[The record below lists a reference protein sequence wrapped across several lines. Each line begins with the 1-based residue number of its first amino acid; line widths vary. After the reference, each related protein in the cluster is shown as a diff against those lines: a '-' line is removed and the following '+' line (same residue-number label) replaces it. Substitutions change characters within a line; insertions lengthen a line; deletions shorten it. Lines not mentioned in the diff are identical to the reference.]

1 MNIYEHQKKE
11 KGNQDYL
18 ELILNWLDKKKEG
31 KNNWQYQNKMSLVSK
46 ICLSWTTKEK
56 ATLKRIY
63 LFIIGES
70 LASYCNTYIL
80 AFLNQDMMREKLGNY
95 QVHYEYMYV
104 QRKKIV
110 RFDTICFHIFSLSSF
125 LILQIYNVLW
135 QLWIICIRVRT
146 LYVTRTRSH
155 CVQSEI
161 AYHLYNN
168 LKYFQTILYTTS
180 WFIAG

>member
-1 MNIYEHQKKE
+1 MENFKHEHLWTQKKKKE
-11 KGNQDYL
+11 TK
-18 ELILNWLDKKKEG
+18 IIWNWYWIDLTKKKKEG

-70 LASYCNTYIL
+70 LASYWNTYIL
-80 AFLNQDMMREKLGNY
+80 AFLNQDMREKLGNY

-146 LYVTRTRSH
+146 L
-155 CVQSEI
+155 
-161 AYHLYNN
+161 
-168 LKYFQTILYTTS
+168 
-180 WFIAG
+180 

>member
-1 MNIYEHQKKE
+1 MYYASIGKWKISNMNIYEHQKKKKE
-11 KGNQDYL
+11 TK
-18 ELILNWLDKKKEG
+18 IIWNWYWIDLTKKKEG

-135 QLWIICIRVRT
+135 HLWIICIRVRT
-146 LYVTRTRSH
+146 L
-155 CVQSEI
+155 
-161 AYHLYNN
+161 
-168 LKYFQTILYTTS
+168 
-180 WFIAG
+180 

>member
-1 MNIYEHQKKE
+1 MNTKKE
-11 KGNQDYL
+11 KG
-18 ELILNWLDKKKEG
+18 NWLDKKKKE
-31 KNNWQYQNKMSLVSK
+31 KTTDSIKIRCHWYQKYVYPEPPK
-46 ICLSWTTKEK
+46 KK

-155 CVQSEI
+155 CVQSDFF
-161 AYHLYNN
+161 AYH
-168 LKYFQTILYTTS
+168 
-180 WFIAG
+180 

>member
-1 MNIYEHQKKE
+1 MENFKHEHLWTQKKKKE
-11 KGNQDYL
+11 TK
-18 ELILNWLDKKKEG
+18 IIWNWYWIDLTKKKKEG
-31 KNNWQYQNKMSLVSK
+31 KNNWQYQNKMSLVLK

-70 LASYCNTYIL
+70 LASYWNTYIL

-146 LYVTRTRSH
+146 L
-155 CVQSEI
+155 
-161 AYHLYNN
+161 
-168 LKYFQTILYTTS
+168 
-180 WFIAG
+180 

>member
-1 MNIYEHQKKE
+1 MYYISIGKWKISNMNIYEHKKKKKE
-11 KGNQDYL
+11 TK
-18 ELILNWLDKKKEG
+18 IIWNWYWIDLTKKKEG

-135 QLWIICIRVRT
+135 QMWIICIRVRT
-146 LYVTRTRSH
+146 L
-155 CVQSEI
+155 
-161 AYHLYNN
+161 
-168 LKYFQTILYTTS
+168 
-180 WFIAG
+180 

>member
-1 MNIYEHQKKE
+1 MYYISIGKWKISNMNIYEHKKRKRKPRLSGIDIELTWQK
-11 KGNQDYL
+11 
-18 ELILNWLDKKKEG
+18 KKKEG

-146 LYVTRTRSH
+146 L
-155 CVQSEI
+155 
-161 AYHLYNN
+161 
-168 LKYFQTILYTTS
+168 
-180 WFIAG
+180 

>member
-1 MNIYEHQKKE
+1 MENFKHEHLWTQKKKKE
-11 KGNQDYL
+11 TK
-18 ELILNWLDKKKEG
+18 IIWNWYWIDLTKKKKEG

-46 ICLSWTTKEK
+46 ICLFWTTKEK

-70 LASYCNTYIL
+70 LASYWNTYIL

-146 LYVTRTRSH
+146 L
-155 CVQSEI
+155 
-161 AYHLYNN
+161 
-168 LKYFQTILYTTS
+168 
-180 WFIAG
+180 

>member
-1 MNIYEHQKKE
+1 MRLYYVSIGKWKISNMNIYEHKKKKKKE
-11 KGNQDYL
+11 TK
-18 ELILNWLDKKKEG
+18 IIWNWYWIDLTKKKKEG
-31 KNNWQYQNKMSLVSK
+31 KNNWQYQNKMSLVLK

-70 LASYCNTYIL
+70 LASYWNTYIL

-146 LYVTRTRSH
+146 L
-155 CVQSEI
+155 
-161 AYHLYNN
+161 
-168 LKYFQTILYTTS
+168 
-180 WFIAG
+180 

>member
-1 MNIYEHQKKE
+1 MENFKHEHLWTQKKKKE
-11 KGNQDYL
+11 TK
-18 ELILNWLDKKKEG
+18 IIWNWYWIDLTKKKEG

-80 AFLNQDMMREKLGNY
+80 AFLNQDMMREKLCNY

-146 LYVTRTRSH
+146 L
-155 CVQSEI
+155 
-161 AYHLYNN
+161 
-168 LKYFQTILYTTS
+168 
-180 WFIAG
+180 

>member
-1 MNIYEHQKKE
+1 MENFKHEHLWTQKKKKE
-11 KGNQDYL
+11 TK
-18 ELILNWLDKKKEG
+18 IIWNWYWIDLTKKKKEG

-146 LYVTRTRSH
+146 L
-155 CVQSEI
+155 
-161 AYHLYNN
+161 
-168 LKYFQTILYTTS
+168 
-180 WFIAG
+180 